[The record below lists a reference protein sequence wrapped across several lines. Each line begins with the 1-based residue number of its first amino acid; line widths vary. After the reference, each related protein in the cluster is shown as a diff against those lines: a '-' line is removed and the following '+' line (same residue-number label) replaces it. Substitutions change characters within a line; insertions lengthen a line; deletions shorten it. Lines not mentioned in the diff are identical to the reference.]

1 MMFMK
6 KLIKYTFI
14 ILIIGLVLVV
24 GIDLYVKLSTK
35 DSIKNELEINNTF
48 DCILILG
55 AGVREG
61 KPSPLLKERLDTG
74 ISLYKNKKA
83 PKIIM
88 SGDHGKTNYDEVNV
102 MREYAISKGVLEE
115 DIFMDHAG
123 FSTYDSIYR
132 ANYIFE
138 AKNILLV
145 SQRYHLYR
153 ALYISRKLNIKS
165 LGVDAKKSKMVG
177 DDIRSLREILARNKD
192 FFKVIV
198 KPMPIFLGEKIPLN
212 QDGRITNDKTST
224 LN

>member
-6 KLIKYTFI
+6 KLIKYIFI

-35 DSIKNELEINNTF
+35 NDIKNELEINNAF

-55 AGVREG
+55 AGVRGSE
-61 KPSPLLKERLDTG
+61 PSPLLKERLDTG

-88 SGDHGKTNYDEVNV
+88 SGDHGKANYDEVNV
-102 MREYAISKGVLEE
+102 MRKYAISKGVLEE

-165 LGVDAKKSKMVG
+165 LGVDAKKSKMAG

-198 KPMPIFLGEKIPLN
+198 KPKPIFLGEKIPLN
-212 QDGRITNDKTST
+212 QDGRITNDKYST

>member
-1 MMFMK
+1 MK

-14 ILIIGLVLVV
+14 ILIIGLVLVI

-61 KPSPLLKERLDTG
+61 EPSPLLKERLDTG
-74 ISLYKNKKA
+74 ISLYKKGVA

-102 MREYAISKGVLEE
+102 MRKYAISKGVLEE

-165 LGVDAKKSKMVG
+165 LGVDAKKSKMAG

-198 KPMPIFLGEKIPLN
+198 KPKPIFLGEKIPLN

>member
-14 ILIIGLVLVV
+14 ILIMGLVLVI

-35 DSIKNELEINNTF
+35 DSIKNEFEINNTF

-55 AGVREG
+55 AGVRGSE
-61 KPSPLLKERLDTG
+61 PSPLLKERLDTG
-74 ISLYKNKKA
+74 ISLYKKGVA

-102 MREYAISKGVLEE
+102 MREYAISKGVLEK

-165 LGVDAKKSKMVG
+165 LGVDAKKSKMAG

-198 KPMPIFLGEKIPLN
+198 KPKPIFLGEKIPLN
-212 QDGRITNDKTST
+212 QDGRITNDKSST

>member
-1 MMFMK
+1 MK

-14 ILIIGLVLVV
+14 ILIMGLVLVI

-35 DSIKNELEINNTF
+35 DSIKNEFEINNTF

-55 AGVREG
+55 AGVKEG
-61 KPSPLLKERLDTG
+61 EPSPLLKERLDTG
-74 ISLYKNKKA
+74 ISLYKKGVA

-165 LGVDAKKSKMVG
+165 LGVDAKKSKMAG

-198 KPMPIFLGEKIPLN
+198 KPKPIFLGEKIPLN
-212 QDGRITNDKTST
+212 QDGRTTNDKTST

>member
-1 MMFMK
+1 MK
-6 KLIKYTFI
+6 KLIKYIFI

-35 DSIKNELEINNTF
+35 NDIKNELEINNTF

-55 AGVREG
+55 AGVRGSE
-61 KPSPLLKERLDTG
+61 PSPLLKERLDTG

-83 PKIIM
+83 LKIIM
-88 SGDHGKTNYDEVNV
+88 SGDHGKANYDEVNV

-165 LGVDAKKSKMVG
+165 LGVDAKKSKMTG
-177 DDIRSLREILARNKD
+177 DGIRSLREILARNKD

-198 KPMPIFLGEKIPLN
+198 KPKPIFLGEKIPLN